1 MKKKSWGKYLVL
13 LITTGLM
20 ILAVYYGLNRNRT
33 IDYLSSNDEVAA
45 VVDGEDLTLGD
56 VALYVLYVEK
66 QVEKDAQLYNP
77 ENTRD
82 YWNIHTNG
90 IFIAADAKKSAL
102 GMAVHDMIFA
112 RAAEEQGI
120 ELSAEEKEYLE
131 NEKADFWMDLLDI
144 QKERPIAPDET
155 INASI
160 EKMALAQK
168 YQEWIAEENGR
179 AYHEYDWDS
188 YDYEAILEANHT
200 VKKNDKVWKQ
210 VRVGEV
216 SVHHSDVNFINGM
229 SEEEKEKYKED
240 KMRGRFNPFESLWK
254 DMTDDNEADQ
264 DRQE

>member
-45 VVDGEDLTLGD
+45 VVDGEDLTLGE

-120 ELSAEEKEYLE
+120 ELSAEEKAYL
-131 NEKADFWMDLLDI
+131 
-144 QKERPIAPDET
+144 
-155 INASI
+155 
-160 EKMALAQK
+160 
-168 YQEWIAEENGR
+168 
-179 AYHEYDWDS
+179 
-188 YDYEAILEANHT
+188 
-200 VKKNDKVWKQ
+200 
-210 VRVGEV
+210 
-216 SVHHSDVNFINGM
+216 
-229 SEEEKEKYKED
+229 
-240 KMRGRFNPFESLWK
+240 
-254 DMTDDNEADQ
+254 
-264 DRQE
+264 